1 MSLRSAYSTI
11 FQPVLQD
18 GTPFQGQIN
27 ATIPGNVTIGDSTTD
42 YSLTINGQTI
52 TSTSG
57 SLNVSGN
64 IVATGTLS
72 VSAATISNVLNVS
85 GITTVSALTVQNY
98 LNVSGATSLNG
109 TNINGNLNVSGSEI
123 VSSNLEVKR
132 SLSAES
138 VYSVTLSGVSTINGA
153 PYIAG
158 GNPFNWSTLPAI
170 SDVNMAGYSIS
181 GLSNLTVSNNVSIS
195 GSTVIN
201 SDLSAGSVY
210 SSTLSGV
217 TLINGA
223 PYIPGVNPSNW
234 STYPAVTNL
243 SMGGFN
249 LGNVNAVSI
258 SGRVVIDGSAT
269 ITGLA
274 RFSNVNI
281 SGLLNVS
288 GGNVQNKW
296 NVSGQLNA
304 ESASIVGT
312 FGVSGNTVLSN
323 AYVTSFYGGA
333 TTLSSLNV
341 QTTLGVSGA
350 ALFGSSVNISD
361 VLNVSGL
368 TTLSGLTVSNT
379 LSAKYIYSTTLSGV
393 VTINGNEYNA
403 AGIPSNWAI
412 YGAVQ
417 DVNLSGN
424 DIYNVDNLNVSG
436 ISVFAGGVSIPAIAT
451 ISHANVVGTV
461 SSSNVT
467 ISNMLNVSGLTTL
480 SGLIVQNLIS
490 GNFASINTLSASN
503 MFVSNT
509 LTVSDLVVT
518 NNRIHIGQS
527 AGFTNQGL
535 NSVAIGVQAGLSGQR
550 SDCIAIGRS
559 TGNVSQ
565 GTSAIAIGAFAGN
578 ISQGFDSIAL
588 GATAGCNIQGN
599 SSIAIGSGAGCNIQ
613 GNNSIAIGNLAG
625 LNNQISNSII
635 LNATGSV
642 LNAQNI
648 SGFYVAPVSQSS
660 NLSGLQLM
668 TYNPATSQIQQNS
681 NVTISGG
688 NVGINCNAPALPLE
702 ISGHYKATTNNEVFP
717 VMSTSGLY
725 TYLQSVGN
733 DYVRLGAFGPTGTK
747 PLVLQ
752 PIGCNVG
759 IGTTTPSNTLEVSGT
774 IQATRLFQ
782 QSVTYSFTK
791 PTDQSKWFK
800 IATFANNFDG
810 LFLISWSGSGEHG
823 DILLSASSHFNNN
836 PNISILRSSWY
847 PDGYN
852 PAILQ
857 IRLALDTTTLST
869 PGFIEVYTDSD
880 FFDSFSFNVTLLNNS
895 TYNGSTT
902 QLYTSKTAGSTG
914 LVYYTL
920 DVQRPFAINN
930 KGNTFVINSQGA
942 VGINCNAPINTL
954 DVSGGI
960 RTADWNN
967 GGIVNFGRN
976 GNVDANRRAY
986 VYHDGT
992 NLHVINQETGYISI
1006 ASANNNTGS
1015 GRSAVVC
1022 GTAGQVDVYSN
1033 LWVQGSITSGSPVAG
1048 PAYTTVRASG
1058 FLLDANANVN
1068 QSTVY
1073 GCTAYWDGG
1082 TLFYVNFTSNMP
1094 DDNYIVIATPTSGES
1109 TIVTSANRTTS
1120 NFVLRCW
1127 LGENQEFR
1135 TVVNFV
1141 VYR

>member
-27 ATIPGNVTIGDSTTD
+27 ATIPGIVTIGDSTTD

-153 PYIAG
+153 PYVAG

-170 SDVNMAGYSIS
+170 SDVNMSGYSIF

-258 SGRVVIDGSAT
+258 SGRIVIDGSAT
-269 ITGLA
+269 INGLA

-323 AYVTSFYGGA
+323 ASIPTLNAGI
-333 TTLSSLNV
+333 TTLSSLSV

-350 ALFGSSVNISD
+350 SLFGSSVNISD

-379 LSAKYIYSTTLSGV
+379 LSATYIYSTTLSGV

-417 DVNLSGN
+417 HVNLSGN

-451 ISHANVVGTV
+451 ISFANVIG
-461 SSSNVT
+461 
-467 ISNMLNVSGLTTL
+467 
-480 SGLIVQNLIS
+480 
-490 GNFASINTLSASN
+490 TLSAS
-503 MFVSNT
+503 T
-509 LTVSDLVVT
+509 LSGVQYINGAPVDQFGGVKWSQYPALQDVNISGYSLTNVSDLIIT
-518 NNRIHIGQS
+518 NNRIHLGQS
-527 AGFTNQGL
+527 AGFTRQGS
-535 NSVAIGVQAGLSGQR
+535 NTVAIGTFAGNISQGDR
-550 SDCIAIGRS
+550 SIAIGLSAGFSNQNSSSIAIGDNAGNLSQGS
-559 TGNVSQ
+559 TAIAIGNSAAKISQGNQTVALGYGAGYSNQ
-565 GTSAIAIGAFAGN
+565 GTSSIAIGAFAGYSN
-578 ISQGFDSIAL
+578 QNYESIAV
-588 GATAGCNIQGN
+588 GINAGNSNQGN
-599 SSIAIGSGAGCNIQ
+599 ETVAIGNYAGHSNQGYRSIAIGSYAGFR
-613 GNNSIAIGNLAG
+613 
-625 LNNQISNSII
+625 NQISNSII
-635 LNATGSV
+635 LNATDAS

-688 NVGINCNAPALPLE
+688 LVYT
-702 ISGHYKATTNNEVFP
+702 SFP
-717 VMSTSGLY
+717 V
-725 TYLQSVGN
+725 Q
-733 DYVRLGAFGPTGTK
+733 GP
-747 PLVLQ
+747 V
-752 PIGCNVG
+752 
-759 IGTTTPSNTLEVSGT
+759 GTTIAASCTT
-774 IQATRLFQ
+774 IDLFGIT
-782 QSVTYSFTK
+782 SRSY
-791 PTDQSKWFK
+791 
-800 IATFANNFDG
+800 
-810 LFLISWSGSGEHG
+810 
-823 DILLSASSHFNNN
+823 
-836 PNISILRSSWY
+836 NISNIVVVTDGVYEIQLSS
-847 PDGYN
+847 N
-852 PAILQ
+852 ITPA
-857 IRLALDTTTLST
+857 D
-869 PGFIEVYTDSD
+869 
-880 FFDSFSFNVTLLNNS
+880 
-895 TYNGSTT
+895 
-902 QLYTSKTAGSTG
+902 
-914 LVYYTL
+914 
-920 DVQRPFAINN
+920 
-930 KGNTFVINSQGA
+930 
-942 VGINCNAPINTL
+942 
-954 DVSGGI
+954 
-960 RTADWNN
+960 
-967 GGIVNFGRN
+967 
-976 GNVDANRRAY
+976 
-986 VYHDGT
+986 
-992 NLHVINQETGYISI
+992 
-1006 ASANNNTGS
+1006 
-1015 GRSAVVC
+1015 
-1022 GTAGQVDVYSN
+1022 
-1033 LWVQGSITSGSPVAG
+1033 
-1048 PAYTTVRASG
+1048 
-1058 FLLDANANVN
+1058 
-1068 QSTVY
+1068 
-1073 GCTAYWDGG
+1073 
-1082 TLFYVNFTSNMP
+1082 
-1094 DDNYIVIATPTSGES
+1094 YIVIATPMETKLMP
-1109 TIVTSANRTTS
+1109 IVTYKRSSAFYLSFFNLSGVYTSTTFS
-1120 NFVLRCW
+1120 V
-1127 LGENQEFR
+1127 
-1135 TVVNFV
+1135 V
-1141 VYR
+1141 VYK